1 MIKCLL
7 IIAAVFCGK
16 CVKEVYDVYSM
27 GKMTP
32 QEKHQEMVKRNFY
45 DNHA

>member
-7 IIAAVFCGK
+7 IIVAVFSCK

-32 QEKHQEMVKRNFY
+32 HEKHQEMVKRNFY